1 METVIFY
8 YFKVSIL
15 VPKEAYSEERVLTKD
30 KRRPHTHTRRCDCS
44 PHWTVRICLPISQL
58 HLRETPRTDIEHC
71 TKEILCNPEW
81 RWTFLHRGVFRQR
94 TKVLQINCL
103 FPFSWFL
110 GGGKSRK
117 TNWSYNLRVR
127 DDHPFFQ
134 EALLAK
140 QTKQNKSPG
149 KCFKEEPTGTCSVS
163 CNWKNKDIDISY
175 LHFTN
180 TRTEGVCACI
190 PYANSQIH
198 TLIIFQMSHFDFK
211 IL

>member
-1 METVIFY
+1 MTALHTERWEYVCPFHNY
-8 YFKVSIL
+8 IL
-15 VPKEAYSEERVLTKD
+15 RG
-30 KRRPHTHTRRCDCS
+30 
-44 PHWTVRICLPISQL
+44 
-58 HLRETPRTDIEHC
+58 TPRTDVEHC

-110 GGGKSRK
+110 GGGK
-117 TNWSYNLRVR
+117 NLV
-127 DDHPFFQ
+127 
-134 EALLAK
+134 K
-140 QTKQNKSPG
+140 QIGVIISESGTTIDSSGRLCLQNRQNKSPG
-149 KCFKEEPTGTCSVS
+149 KCFKGEPTRTCSVS

-180 TRTEGVCACI
+180 TRTEGVCASV

-198 TLIIFQMSHFDFK
+198 TLIISQMSHFDFK